1 MATYPCK
8 TPRQQLFP
16 PARYWTM
23 RLLRRMTPQRIV
35 ATMLDRGFYLKAGW
49 DTSAPNVSLQLYE
62 DAARQHGKTLRDS
75 HVCILGYGGGFAVAL
90 HMLELGVRHVTLQ
103 DPYCE
108 RRNYRN
114 KQLDPSRMAKF
125 FDNDGGTWLPKH
137 EYITVTR
144 EPMER
149 LASASSQIFDFVVS
163 SSVLEHVSDLKSVIP
178 ACAQLTKPGGLNI
191 HVVDLRD
198 HYFKYPFEML
208 CYSTAT
214 WNRWLNASN
223 NLNRWRLPQYQ
234 EIFDGLF
241 SRTEIHILESLEEDF
256 YKVRHRIRPEFLT
269 GIDQQ
274 DAVARIRVVATAGE

>member
-1 MATYPCK
+1 MEYYPCK
-8 TPRQQLFP
+8 TNRPQQSP
-16 PARYWTM
+16 PVRYWTM
-23 RLLRRMTPQRIV
+23 RLLRRMTPQRLV
-35 ATMLDRGFYLKAGW
+35 ATMLDRGFYLRAGW

-62 DAARQHGKTLRDS
+62 DAARQQGKTLRDS

-114 KQLDPSRMAKF
+114 GQLDPSRMAKF
-125 FDNDGGTWLPKH
+125 FDNDGSTWLPKD

-149 LASASSQIFDFVVS
+149 IATTSSQVFDFVVS

-208 CYSTAT
+208 CYSTPT
-214 WNRWLNASN
+214 WERWLNASN
-223 NLNRWRLPQYQ
+223 NLNRWRLPQYR
-234 EIFDGLF
+234 ELFDGLF
-241 SRTEIHILESLEEDF
+241 SRTDIDILESLEEDF

-274 DAVARIRVVATAGE
+274 DSVARIRVVARADN